1 MSAEPW
7 ALELLLP
14 AGSEH
19 GAHAAAAAFADG
31 ALLLPELPEAW
42 PAGEQPPAALRCLEP
57 SHGAECTRCGG
68 ARSA

>member
-7 ALELLLP
+7 ALDLLLP
-14 AGSEH
+14 PGEG
-19 GAHAAAAAFADG
+19 GAHAAAGAFADG
-31 ALLLPELPEAW
+31 TLLLPELPEAW